1 MPLSTSH
8 AHECACEPTRLFAI
22 DSSYRVPAQRLC
34 LLQAKLNQ
42 NVHDPRVASERS
54 VYGRLLCEGERP
66 LEYAAFRS
74 DRGEVWIGELH
85 QFFTLVRRHMRGF
98 KVQKTLER
106 DMHVVL
112 VRWLVITTKEEE
124 DECEEEGGE
133 GGEEEG
139 EEEEEDGEGQAD
151 GDRTA
156 PPTEFLCPIT
166 QDLMVDPV
174 RDVVLDSAS
183 HPPRSVT
190 ADSHG
195 APGPTYCAH
204 NAAGEHMRWPHL
216 RAQGNRA
223 LAQGSP
229 DKPSHRITAG
239 VRSRHP
245 QHLAPQADPGTR
257 TGIGRALGRT
267 VTYSRV

>member
-1 MPLSTSH
+1 M
-8 AHECACEPTRLFAI
+8 
-22 DSSYRVPAQRLC
+22 
-34 LLQAKLNQ
+34 NQ

-139 EEEEEDGEGQAD
+139 EEEEEDE
-151 GDRTA
+151 
-156 PPTEFLCPIT
+156 
-166 QDLMVDPV
+166 
-174 RDVVLDSAS
+174 
-183 HPPRSVT
+183 
-190 ADSHG
+190 
-195 APGPTYCAH
+195 
-204 NAAGEHMRWPHL
+204 
-216 RAQGNRA
+216 
-223 LAQGSP
+223 
-229 DKPSHRITAG
+229 
-239 VRSRHP
+239 
-245 QHLAPQADPGTR
+245 
-257 TGIGRALGRT
+257 
-267 VTYSRV
+267 